1 MPLDYM
7 AATIVATM
15 RFIKFVSNLGQR
27 YADEPTEYARGK
39 DCAHLVVLSL
49 IAGFHT
55 SIIHA

>member
-39 DCAHLVVLSL
+39 NCAHQL
-49 IAGFHT
+49 
-55 SIIHA
+55 